1 MQKAIHHEARGGAKS
16 QTQHSPGFCFSSLR
30 LSKRL
35 IRKPGQF
42 SSWVLFWVL
51 MYHEIQCNSRGFCRF
66 WVKHF
71 LLDKTKRGFA

>member
-42 SSWVLFWVL
+42 LSWVLFWVL